1 MTKFLGT
8 PYERGKSD
16 AIVTREAPVAIEEGL
31 IVQLSGE
38 HTCALIESG
47 KIPYG
52 IAGKPNVVAQEFVIS
67 GLRVY
72 AQTDDESVTI
82 GAPVYVNMSTGKV
95 TATAEGNT
103 AVNAVFS
110 SEVVDCQNSKR
121 ATFKGVAI
129 DFPNGL

>member
-31 IVQLSGE
+31 VVQLSGE

-72 AQTDDESVTI
+72 AQTDDERVTI
-82 GAPVYVNMSTGKV
+82 GAPVYVNMSNGKV
-95 TATAEGNT
+95 TASDTGT

-110 SEVVDCQNSKR
+110 SDVVDCQNSKR

>member
-31 IVQLSGE
+31 VVQLSGE
-38 HTCALIESG
+38 HACALIESD

-82 GAPVYVNMSTGKV
+82 GAPVYVNMSNGKV
-95 TATAEGNT
+95 TASGTGT

-110 SEVVDCQNSKR
+110 SAVVDCQNSKR

>member
-8 PYERGKSD
+8 PDERGKSD

-31 IVQLSGE
+31 VVQLSGE

-82 GAPVYVNMSTGKV
+82 GAPVYVNMSNGKV
-95 TATAEGNT
+95 TASDTGT

-110 SEVVDCQNSKR
+110 SDVVDCQNSKR

>member
-31 IVQLSGE
+31 VVQLSGE

-82 GAPVYVNMSTGKV
+82 GAPVYVNMSNGKV
-95 TATAEGNT
+95 TSSDTGT

-110 SEVVDCQNSKR
+110 SDVVDCQNSKR
-121 ATFKGVAI
+121 ATFKGVAV

>member
-31 IVQLSGE
+31 VARLSGA

-82 GAPVYVNMSTGKV
+82 GAPVYVNMSNGKV
-95 TATAEGNT
+95 TASDTGT

-110 SEVVDCQNSKR
+110 SDVVDCQNSKR

>member
-38 HTCALIESG
+38 HTCSLIESC

-95 TATAEGNT
+95 TASDTGT